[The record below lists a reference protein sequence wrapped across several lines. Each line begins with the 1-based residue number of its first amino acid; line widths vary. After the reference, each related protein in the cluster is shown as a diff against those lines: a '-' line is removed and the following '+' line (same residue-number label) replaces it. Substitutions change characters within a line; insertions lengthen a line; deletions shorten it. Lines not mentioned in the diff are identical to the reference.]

1 MTTYITID
9 PGVNGG
15 IAWDGAQLASCM
27 GMPSSDTEI
36 AEEIATIAGT
46 HHCILGCPRVGLK
59 CIIEDV
65 PKFVGK
71 ALPGSTIFPLAFNCG
86 LIRGIAVSLRMPVIL
101 VRPQD
106 WQKHFRLGTKGDTSG
121 TTEWKN
127 KLKAE
132 AQRRYPHLKVTLK
145 TADALLLLA
154 YAQEKQ
160 L

>member
-1 MTTYITID
+1 MTSFIAID

-15 IAWDGAQLASCM
+15 IAWDSAALASCM
-27 GMPSSDTEI
+27 GMPGSDTEI
-36 AEEIATIAGT
+36 AEEI
-46 HHCILGCPRVGLK
+46 GLLYSMRPGIK

-86 LIRGIAVSLRMPVIL
+86 LVRGVAVSLRMPVIL

-106 WQKHFRLGTKGDTSG
+106 WQKHFRLGSKGDST
-121 TTEWKN
+121 TTEHKN

>member
-15 IAWDGAQLASCM
+15 IAWDGATLPSCM
-27 GMPSSDTEI
+27 GMPGSDTEI
-36 AEEIATIAGT
+36 AEEIHNLAD
-46 HHCILGCPRVGLK
+46 ILCSIRDNLK
-59 CIIEDV
+59 FIIEDV
-65 PKFVGK
+65 PKFVGR

-86 LIRGIAVSLRMPVIL
+86 LVRGIAISLRMPVIL

-106 WQKHFRLGTKGDTSG
+106 WQKHFCLGSKGNSS
-121 TTEWKN
+121 TTEHKN

-145 TADALLLLA
+145 TADALLMLA
-154 YAQEKQ
+154 YAKEKG

>member
-1 MTTYITID
+1 MTSYIAID

-15 IAWDGAQLASCM
+15 IAWGATALSSCM
-27 GMPSSDTEI
+27 GMPDSDTEI
-36 AEEIATIAGT
+36 AEEISLLYSMRPGI
-46 HHCILGCPRVGLK
+46 K

-86 LIRGIAVSLRMPVIL
+86 LVRGIAVSLRMPVIL

-106 WQKHFRLGTKGDTSG
+106 WQKHFRLGSKGDST
-121 TTEWKN
+121 TTEHKN

>member
-1 MTTYITID
+1 MTSYIAID

-15 IAWDGAQLASCM
+15 IAWDTAQLASCM
-27 GMPSSDTEI
+27 GMPGSDTET
-36 AEEIATIAGT
+36 AEEIERLAEMDDVLRRIRPG
-46 HHCILGCPRVGLK
+46 IK

-65 PKFVGK
+65 PKFVGR

-86 LIRGIAVSLRMPVIL
+86 LVRGIAVSLRMPVIL

-127 KLKAE
+127 RLKAE
-132 AQRRYPHLKVTLK
+132 AQRRYPHLKVSLK

>member
-1 MTTYITID
+1 MTTYIAID

-15 IAWDGAQLASCM
+15 IAWDGATLACCM
-27 GMPSSDTEI
+27 GMPGSDTET
-36 AEEIATIAGT
+36 AEEIQRLAEMDDVLLRIRPG
-46 HHCILGCPRVGLK
+46 IK

-65 PKFVGK
+65 PKFVGR

-86 LIRGIAVSLRMPVIL
+86 LVRGIAVSLRMPVIL

-127 KLKAE
+127 RLKAE

>member
-1 MTTYITID
+1 MTSYIAID

-15 IAWDGAQLASCM
+15 IAWDTAKLASCM
-27 GMPSSDTEI
+27 GMPASDTEI
-36 AEEIATIAGT
+36 AEEIATLAET
-46 HHCILGCPRVGLK
+46 HHCILGCPRPGVK
-59 CIIEDV
+59 CVIEDV

-86 LIRGIAVSLRMPVIL
+86 LVRGIAVSLRMPVIL

>member
-1 MTTYITID
+1 MTSYIAID

-15 IAWDGAQLASCM
+15 IAWDTAQLASCM
-27 GMPSSDTEI
+27 GMPGSDTETT
-36 AEEIATIAGT
+36 EEIQRLAEMDDVLLRIRPG
-46 HHCILGCPRVGLK
+46 IK

-65 PKFVGK
+65 PKFVGR

-86 LIRGIAVSLRMPVIL
+86 LVRGIAVSLRMPIIL

-132 AQRRYPHLKVTLK
+132 AQRRYPHIKVTLK

>member
-1 MTTYITID
+1 MTTYIAID

-15 IAWDGAQLASCM
+15 IAWDGAALPSCM
-27 GMPSSDTEI
+27 GMPGSDTEI
-36 AEEIATIAGT
+36 AEEIERLAGMDDVLRRI
-46 HHCILGCPRVGLK
+46 HPGVK
-59 CIIEDV
+59 CLIEDV

-86 LIRGIAVSLRMPVIL
+86 LVRGIAVSLRMPVIL

-154 YAQEKQ
+154 YAKEKG

>member
-1 MTTYITID
+1 MTTYIAID

-15 IAWDGAQLASCM
+15 IAWDGAALPSCM

-36 AEEIATIAGT
+36 AEEIHNLAD
-46 HHCILGCPRVGLK
+46 ILCSIRDNLK
-59 CIIEDV
+59 FIIEDV

-86 LIRGIAVSLRMPVIL
+86 LVRGIAVSLQMPIIL

-106 WQKHFRLGTKGDTSG
+106 WQKHFRLGTKADTSG

-145 TADALLLLA
+145 TADALLMLA

>member
-9 PGVNGG
+9 PGVSGG
-15 IAWDGAQLASCM
+15 IAWDGAALASCM
-27 GMPSSDTEI
+27 GMPGSDTET
-36 AEEIATIAGT
+36 AEEI
-46 HHCILGCPRVGLK
+46 GLLYSMRPGVK

-106 WQKHFRLGTKGDTSG
+106 WQKHFRLGTKGDTAG

>member
-1 MTTYITID
+1 MTTYIAID

-15 IAWDGAQLASCM
+15 IAWDGAALPSCM
-27 GMPSSDTEI
+27 GMPGSDTEI
-36 AEEIATIAGT
+36 AEEIHNLAD
-46 HHCILGCPRVGLK
+46 ILCSIRDNLK
-59 CIIEDV
+59 FIIEDV

-86 LIRGIAVSLRMPVIL
+86 LIRGIAVSLRMPIIL

-106 WQKHFRLGTKGDTSG
+106 WQKHFRLGTKGETSG

-145 TADALLLLA
+145 TADALLMLA

>member
-15 IAWDGAQLASCM
+15 IAWDGAALPSCM
-27 GMPSSDTEI
+27 GMPGSDTEI
-36 AEEIATIAGT
+36 AEEIHNLAD
-46 HHCILGCPRVGLK
+46 ILCSIRDNLK
-59 CIIEDV
+59 FIIEDV
-65 PKFVGK
+65 PKFVGR

-86 LIRGIAVSLRMPVIL
+86 LVRGIAVSLRMPVIL

-106 WQKHFRLGTKGDTSG
+106 WQKHFCLGSKGNSS
-121 TTEWKN
+121 TTEHKN

-145 TADALLLLA
+145 TADALLMLA
-154 YAQEKQ
+154 YAKEKG

>member
-1 MTTYITID
+1 MTTYIAID

-15 IAWDGAQLASCM
+15 IAWDGAALPSCM
-27 GMPSSDTEI
+27 GMPDSDTEI
-36 AEEIATIAGT
+36 AEEIERIADVRGALQ
-46 HHCILGCPRVGLK
+46 CIRLGVK

-86 LIRGIAVSLRMPVIL
+86 LVRGIAVSLRMPVIL

-154 YAQEKQ
+154 YAKEKG

>member
-1 MTTYITID
+1 MTTYIAID

-27 GMPSSDTEI
+27 GMPGSDTEI
-36 AEEIATIAGT
+36 AEEIHNLAD
-46 HHCILGCPRVGLK
+46 ILCSIRGNLK
-59 CIIEDV
+59 FIIEDV
-65 PKFVGK
+65 PKYVGEK
-71 ALPGSTIFPLAFNCG
+71 LPGSKIFPLAFNCG
-86 LIRGIAVSLRMPVIL
+86 LIRGIAVSLRLPIIL

-106 WQKHFRLGTKGDTSG
+106 WQKHFRLGTKGDAGS
-121 TTEWKN
+121 TTAWKN
-127 KLKAE
+127 RLKGE

-145 TADALLLLA
+145 TSDALLMLA

>member
-1 MTTYITID
+1 MTSYIAID

-15 IAWDGAQLASCM
+15 IAWDSAQLASCM
-27 GMPSSDTEI
+27 GMPGSDTEI
-36 AEEIATIAGT
+36 AEEIQRLAEMDDVLLRIRPG
-46 HHCILGCPRVGLK
+46 VK
-59 CIIEDV
+59 CVIEDV

-86 LIRGIAVSLRMPVIL
+86 LVRGIAVSLRMPVIL

-127 KLKAE
+127 RLKAE

-145 TADALLLLA
+145 TADSLLLLA